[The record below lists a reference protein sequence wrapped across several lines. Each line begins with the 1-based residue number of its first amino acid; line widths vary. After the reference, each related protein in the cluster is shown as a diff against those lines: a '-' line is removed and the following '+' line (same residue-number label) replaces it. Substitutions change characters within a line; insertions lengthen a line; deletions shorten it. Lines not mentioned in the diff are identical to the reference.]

1 MVTCGTRS
9 RVAVRLS
16 YVAAAKKTE
25 WRKITPSP
33 VILVFGPEEYFASS
47 AIRRVRDQL
56 RKSSPDLELHEVEA
70 NDYGSNQIFAIASP
84 SLFSQPRLIM
94 IDGMERCTDA
104 FIEDGKKYLQNLA
117 EDTTLVIRH
126 NGSSVRGKALLDALR
141 ASEDVVEVEC
151 PRTDK
156 EGPLTVFA
164 KAEFAEHGRKVTDG
178 AIRALVS
185 AFANDIGELAGAC
198 EQVMADGAEQIDE
211 SLVNRYFGGRVETT
225 AWAIIDAALEGREG
239 DALMLVRHG
248 QNSGIDMIPLI
259 AAFASKFHQM
269 ARILHD
275 RGVQP
280 AALGM
285 TPWQFNQVR
294 NRVGGWDD
302 DGMATVLMAIAEAD
316 FAAKG
321 SERQPEYR
329 LERLISLVSR
339 RGHI

>member
-1 MVTCGTRS
+1 M
-9 RVAVRLS
+9 AVRLS
-16 YVAAAKKTE
+16 YVGSAKKIE
-25 WRKITPSP
+25 WRKVTPSP

-47 AIRRVRDQL
+47 AVRRVRDAL
-56 RKSSPDLELHEVEA
+56 RKGNPELELHEVKA
-70 NDYGSNQIFAIASP
+70 NDYGSNQIFGIASP
-84 SLFSQPRLIM
+84 SLFSEPRLII

-141 ASEDVVEVEC
+141 ASDDVVEVEC
-151 PRTDK
+151 PKTDK
-156 EGPLTVFA
+156 EGPLTAFA

-178 AIRALVS
+178 AIRALVN
-185 AFANDIGELAGAC
+185 AFANDVAELAGAI
-198 EQVMADGAEQIDE
+198 EQVMSDSAEQIDE
-211 SLVNRYFGGRVETT
+211 ALVNRYFGGRVETT

-239 DALMLVRHG
+239 EALMLVRHG

-259 AAFASKFHQM
+259 AAFSSKFHQM

-275 RGVQP
+275 RGLQP
-280 AALGM
+280 AALGL

-294 NRVGGWDD
+294 NKIGGWDD

-339 RGHI
+339 RGKL

>member
-1 MVTCGTRS
+1 MTCGTRS

-16 YVAAAKKTE
+16 YVGAAKKVE
-25 WRKITPSP
+25 WRKVTPSP
-33 VILVFGPEEYFASS
+33 VILVFGPEDYFASS
-47 AIRRVRDQL
+47 AIRRVRDSL

-84 SLFSQPRLIM
+84 SLFSQPRLII

-117 EDTTLVIRH
+117 EDTTLIIRH

-151 PRTDK
+151 PKTDK
-156 EGPLTVFA
+156 EGPLTAFA
-164 KAEFAEHGRKVTDG
+164 KAEFAEQKRKVTDG
-178 AIRALVS
+178 GIRALVN
-185 AFANDIGELAGAC
+185 AFANDVSELAGAC
-198 EQVMADGAEQIDE
+198 EQVMSDSAEQIDE
-211 SLVNRYFGGRVETT
+211 AVVNRYFGGRVETT

-259 AAFASKFHQM
+259 AAFSSKFHQM

-275 RGVQP
+275 RGIQP

-329 LERLISLVSR
+329 LERLVSLVSR
-339 RGHI
+339 RGHLE

>member
-1 MVTCGTRS
+1 MG
-9 RVAVRLS
+9 
-16 YVAAAKKTE
+16 AAKKVE
-25 WRKITPSP
+25 WRKVTPSP
-33 VILVFGPEEYFASS
+33 VILVFGPEDYFASS
-47 AIRRVRDQL
+47 AIRRVRDSL

-84 SLFSQPRLIM
+84 SLFSQPRLII

-117 EDTTLVIRH
+117 EDTTIIIRH

-141 ASEDVVEVEC
+141 ASDDVVEIEC
-151 PRTDK
+151 LKTDK
-156 EGPLTVFA
+156 EGPLTAFA
-164 KAEFAEHGRKVTDG
+164 KAEFAENKRKVTDG

-185 AFANDIGELAGAC
+185 AFANDVAELAGAC
-198 EQVMADGAEQIDE
+198 EQVMSDSAEQIDE
-211 SLVNRYFGGRVETT
+211 ALVNRYFGGRVETT

-259 AAFASKFHQM
+259 AAFSSKFHQM

-294 NRVGGWDD
+294 NKVGGWDD

-329 LERLISLVSR
+329 LERLISLVAR
-339 RGHI
+339 RGKR